1 MIIVS
6 QTQFHIYLL
15 WGQRPSRGLLRDYE
29 PSDGPSFQALIVTGE
44 IPYFRM
50 LIICCV
56 QYESSQY
63 EMSLTIYEYN
73 FIYWKI
79 IGEAKVKFEW
89 VER

>member
-1 MIIVS
+1 
-6 QTQFHIYLL
+6 
-15 WGQRPSRGLLRDYE
+15 
-29 PSDGPSFQALIVTGE
+29 
-44 IPYFRM
+44 M